1 MFPAARKYRGK
12 ISLTPHIIEVKIYG
26 RTFSFAVL
34 QNGGS
39 TDVLE
44 SLKGGAFSIK
54 IYEISL
60 SFLAWICYAQYLL
73 KFKQSKE
80 IDSAVTLGYSV
91 MTAA

>member
-34 QNGGS
+34 QNSGS

-73 KFKQSKE
+73 NLNNQKKL
-80 IDSAVTLGYSV
+80 ILRLLLG
-91 MTAA
+91 TQ